1 MIGKITTPNTKQ
13 QLIKSI
19 QQLTNPK
26 IEVMEVLSR
35 SEKTKLTQLFDRE
48 ISKGN
53 FTIIFI
59 RN

>member
-1 MIGKITTPNTKQ
+1 MLGKITNPNSKH

-26 IEVMEVLSR
+26 IEVVEVLDR
-35 SEKTKLTQLFDRE
+35 GDKTKINQLFDRR
-48 ISKGN
+48 IVRGN

-59 RN
+59 QE

>member
-1 MIGKITTPNTKQ
+1 MLGKITTPNSKH

-26 IEVMEVLSR
+26 IEVVEVLDR
-35 SEKTKLTQLFDRE
+35 GDKTKINQLFDRR
-48 ISKGN
+48 IVRGN

-59 RN
+59 QE